1 MLIIGKLSSIRKGE
15 VLRVRKLP
23 SEVEAIKNVRDISK
37 IKQFLLGKKSKRD
50 YLLFVLGIN
59 VGLRIGDLLSLKIA
73 DVVDEAGNIKR
84 AVSIVEQKTRKH
96 KEFELNKS
104 AREAIRLYLEEVT
117 DFDDNTSL
125 FSSRKGSKAI
135 TTRSAH
141 KIIKTTLRELRI
153 KGNYGTHSLRKTFG
167 YHRYNNGVKLETLQ
181 KVFNHSSSTVTLR
194 YIGITREVICD
205 AYNCVNL

>member
-1 MLIIGKLSSIRKGE
+1 MK
-15 VLRVRKLP
+15 KLP
-23 SEVEAIKNVRDISK
+23 KEVEAIKNVRDISK

-59 VGLRIGDLLSLKIA
+59 TGLRIGDLLSLKVA
-73 DVVDEAGNIKR
+73 DVIDEAGNIKR
-84 AVSIVEQKTRKH
+84 AVNIVEQKTRKQ

-104 AREAIRLYLEEVT
+104 AREAIRLYLEEL
-117 DFDDNTSL
+117 DISDGSIYL
-125 FSSRKGSKAI
+125 FESRKGENAI

-141 KIIKTTLRELRI
+141 KIIKTTLRELGI

-167 YHRYNNGVKLETLQ
+167 YHRYNSGVKVETLQ

-194 YIGITREVICD
+194 YIGIDREVICD

>member
-1 MLIIGKLSSIRKGE
+1 MK
-15 VLRVRKLP
+15 KLP
-23 SEVEAIKNVRDISK
+23 KEVEAIKNVRDISK

-59 VGLRIGDLLSLKIA
+59 IGLRIGDLLSLKVA

-84 AVSIVEQKTRKH
+84 AVNIVEQKTRKQ

-104 AREAIRLYLEEVT
+104 AREAIRLYLEEL
-117 DFDDNTSL
+117 DISDGSIYL
-125 FSSRKGSKAI
+125 FESRKGENAI

-141 KIIKTTLRELRI
+141 KIIKTTLRELGI

-167 YHRYNNGVKLETLQ
+167 YHRYNSGVKVETLQ

-194 YIGITREVICD
+194 YIGIDREVICD

>member
-1 MLIIGKLSSIRKGE
+1 MKFKP
-15 VLRVRKLP
+15 VPK
-23 SEVEAIKNVRDISK
+23 EVEAIKNVRDISK
-37 IKQFLLGKKSKRD
+37 IKQFLLGKESKRD

-59 VGLRIGDLLSLKIA
+59 GGLRIGDLLSLKVS
-73 DVVDEAGNIKR
+73 DVVDEADNIKV
-84 AVSIVEQKTRKH
+84 AVSIVEQKTKKLR
-96 KEFELNKS
+96 EFELNKS
-104 AREAIRLYLEEVT
+104 AREAVRLYLDHVEEL
-117 DFDDNTSL
+117 DADAYL
-125 FSSRKGSKAI
+125 FASRKGSGAI

-141 KIIKTTLRELRI
+141 KIIKTTLRELGI

>member
-1 MLIIGKLSSIRKGE
+1 MN
-15 VLRVRKLP
+15 VLPK
-23 SEVEAIKNVRDISK
+23 EVEAIKNPRDISK
-37 IKQFLLGKKSKRD
+37 VKQFLLGKKSKRD

-59 VGLRIGDLLSLKIA
+59 IGLRIGDLLSLKVS

-104 AREAIRLYLEEVT
+104 AREAIRLYFEEAA
-117 DFDDNTSL
+117 DFSNNTFL
-125 FSSRKGSKAI
+125 FPSRKGNGAI

-141 KIIKTTLRELRI
+141 KIIKTALRELGI

>member
-1 MLIIGKLSSIRKGE
+1 MEMK
-15 VLRVRKLP
+15 KLP
-23 SEVEAIKNVRDISK
+23 KEVEAIKNPRDISK
-37 IKQFLLGKKSKRD
+37 IKQFLLGEKSKRD

-73 DVVDEAGNIKR
+73 DVVDEASNIKR
-84 AVSIVEQKTRKH
+84 AVNIVEQKTGKQR
-96 KEFELNKS
+96 EFELNKS

-117 DFDDNTSL
+117 GCDSDTPL
-125 FSSRKGSKAI
+125 FFSRKGNKAI

-141 KIIKTTLRELRI
+141 KIIKTTLRELGI
-153 KGNYGTHSLRKTFG
+153 KGNFGTHSLRKTFG
-167 YHRYNNGVKLETLQ
+167 YHRYNNGVKVETLQ

>member
-1 MLIIGKLSSIRKGE
+1 MKT
-15 VLRVRKLP
+15 LP

-37 IKQFLLGKKSKRD
+37 VKQFLLGKESKRD

-73 DVVDEAGNIKR
+73 DVVDEAGNIRR
-84 AVSIVEQKTRKH
+84 AVGIKEQKTRKYR
-96 KEFELNKS
+96 EFELNKS
-104 AREAIRLYLEEVT
+104 AREAIRLYLEEAA
-117 DFDDNTSL
+117 DFDSNTHL
-125 FSSRKGSKAI
+125 FTSRKGSGAI

-141 KIIKTTLRELRI
+141 KIIKTTLRELGI

>member
-1 MLIIGKLSSIRKGE
+1 MK
-15 VLRVRKLP
+15 KLP
-23 SEVEAIKNVRDISK
+23 SEVEAIKSIRHIAK
-37 IKQFLLGKKSKRD
+37 IKQFLLGKESKRD

-59 VGLRIGDLLSLKIA
+59 VGLRIGDLLSLKVS
-73 DVVDEAGNIKR
+73 DVVDEAENIKR
-84 AVSIVEQKTRKH
+84 AVSIVEQKTKKH

-104 AREAIRLYLEEVT
+104 AREAIRLYLDQVEELDV
-117 DFDDNTSL
+117 DAYL
-125 FSSRKGSKAI
+125 FTSRKGSGAI

-141 KIIKTTLRELRI
+141 KIIKTTLRELGI
-153 KGNYGTHSLRKTFG
+153 KGNFGTHSLRKTFG
-167 YHRYNNGVKLETLQ
+167 YHRYNSGVKVETLQ